1 MASDSVWLPGRIEVS
16 SGGAR
21 NAEQFRKQESWPAAP
36 PPSDSGDHPLSPTPL
51 RRGHRAPRLP
61 SLGDP
66 GVWPP
71 SPPHRKSVCPVPF
84 LPRVRKFQT
93 SRPSSLRMR
102 VLGPW
107 NPPSSAL
114 NQLSSQPHSPPRPLA
129 SGGSDLIWDPD
140 SSCPKVRRQA
150 RPTLRRAA
158 LLYTPTPRPQHLR
171 GRWSRL
177 QDAPFLHLRLSG
189 TPEAAKAIGRHPPSA
204 LPPRARWGW
213 YPAGLPARAH
223 SGPGRSDGVSEGGT
237 RTGSGSER

>member
-107 NPPSSAL
+107 RGPPSTFSVQPHADRPLPGRPGAPASWGAQPRPRSSPQPRATLTVLEGALVCTLPPQRFLWERDPETRALSREGTRVGLGEPCTPGPGDGMAPRTTPCPTGGGSAGHPG
-114 NQLSSQPHSPPRPLA
+114 SSQ
-129 SGGSDLIWDPD
+129 
-140 SSCPKVRRQA
+140 
-150 RPTLRRAA
+150 
-158 LLYTPTPRPQHLR
+158 
-171 GRWSRL
+171 
-177 QDAPFLHLRLSG
+177 
-189 TPEAAKAIGRHPPSA
+189 
-204 LPPRARWGW
+204 
-213 YPAGLPARAH
+213 
-223 SGPGRSDGVSEGGT
+223 
-237 RTGSGSER
+237 

>member
-1 MASDSVWLPGRIEVS
+1 MSSPFSPKSPQVSDFAPLISQNEGSGSLESPQLSVESVVQPASLP
-16 SGGAR
+16 
-21 NAEQFRKQESWPAAP
+21 AP
-36 PPSDSGDHPLSPTPL
+36 PLT
-51 RRGHRAPRLP
+51 
-61 SLGDP
+61 
-66 GVWPP
+66 
-71 SPPHRKSVCPVPF
+71 
-84 LPRVRKFQT
+84 
-93 SRPSSLRMR
+93 
-102 VLGPW
+102 
-107 NPPSSAL
+107 
-114 NQLSSQPHSPPRPLA
+114 

-150 RPTLRRAA
+150 RPALRRAA

-204 LPPRARWGW
+204 LPPGARWGW

-237 RTGSGSER
+237 LTGSGSER